1 MPKIPI
7 IERQTKHSVPTNKEL
22 STKQE
27 RYQNTG
33 KPPLQISKS
42 FSPQAKKQKQNSWGT
57 VK

>member
-1 MPKIPI
+1 MARIPI
-7 IERQTKHSVPTNKEL
+7 IEKQAKPSVPKNREL

-42 FSPQAKKQKQNSWGT
+42 FSPQAKKQKEN
-57 VK
+57 

>member
-1 MPKIPI
+1 MSRIPI
-7 IERQTKHSVPTNKEL
+7 ISSQKKPSVPSSREL

-42 FSPQAKKQKQNSWGT
+42 FSPQAKKQRQNSGEM
-57 VK
+57 